1 MLNKARL
8 QGRGKDEIDQD
19 EDRLIDIVEL
29 IYRIWCVQLSR
40 SAPAISGHCL
50 NHPIADGERRDS
62 TNIQLQR

>member
-40 SAPAISGHCL
+40 
-50 NHPIADGERRDS
+50 
-62 TNIQLQR
+62 